1 MQLLALALLVLLV
14 AAIVRRALR
23 EAQPKLR
30 QHLLKLLF
38 YAALVVLAGL
48 AASGRLAWVLALIGG
63 VAAVLARFAPVLIQ
77 LFPLLERLMGRTPP
91 AAPGGG
97 SGDPPRPGRTRMSR
111 AEALQVLGLQEGAG
125 RAEVIEAHRR
135 LMQKLHPDRGGSDY
149 LAAQINQ
156 ARQLL
161 LNE

>member
-14 AAIVRRALR
+14 AGIVRRALR

-30 QHLLKLLF
+30 QHLHKLLF
-38 YAALVVLAGL
+38 YMALVVLIGL
-48 AASGRLAWVLALIGG
+48 AASGRLNLLLALFGG
-63 VAAVLARFAPVLIQ
+63 VIAALARFTPVLIQ
-77 LFPLLERLMGRTPP
+77 LFPLFEKLMGRQAP
-91 AAPGGG
+91 ASG
-97 SGDPPRPGRTRMSR
+97 SGTADDPPRPGRNRMSR
-111 AEALQVLGLQEGAG
+111 ADALQILGLQEGAG
-125 RAEVIEAHRR
+125 RTEIIEAHRR